1 MQTGKRV
8 AVIGAGAAGM
18 LAAGTAGR
26 RGAEVFLIEK
36 NDRPGRKMMITGKGR
51 CNITNNTDVQGLIAG
66 VSINGKFLYSAFHAF
81 SARDLLILLK
91 SLGLETRTERGRRV
105 FPVSDRS
112 ADVVE
117 ALLKYVKRNGV
128 HIKKGEVTRVLTGK
142 GRVKGV
148 LLKDGA
154 EIQAD
159 SVIIAT
165 GGLCLLYTSRCV

>member
-8 AVIGAGAAGM
+8 SVIGAGAAGM

-81 SARDLLILLK
+81 
-91 SLGLETRTERGRRV
+91 
-105 FPVSDRS
+105 PP
-112 ADVVE
+112 
-117 ALLKYVKRNGV
+117 
-128 HIKKGEVTRVLTGK
+128 
-142 GRVKGV
+142 
-148 LLKDGA
+148 
-154 EIQAD
+154 EIF
-159 SVIIAT
+159 
-165 GGLCLLYTSRCV
+165 